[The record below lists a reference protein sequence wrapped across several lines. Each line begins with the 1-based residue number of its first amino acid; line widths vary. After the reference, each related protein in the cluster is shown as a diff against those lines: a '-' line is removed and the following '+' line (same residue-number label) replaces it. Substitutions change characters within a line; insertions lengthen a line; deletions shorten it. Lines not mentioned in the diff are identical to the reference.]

1 MPVTVRTRAQVGIDA
16 PQVLVEA
23 HCQPGTPSFTVVG
36 MAQTAVRE
44 ARDRV
49 RSAIKNVGLKYP
61 QGRLVVNLAPAD
73 LAKHGGRYDLAIAVA
88 ILAATGQVNREQV
101 DRLEFL
107 GELSLYGEVRG
118 VRGAFCAASQLN
130 GGDDGLVVPAS
141 NRDELAPLVGVAV
154 YPVSTLKDVVR
165 LLQAPGLPE
174 PGPQRCP
181 PPPRPSPRQSL
192 SDVRGQ
198 AKAKRALAVAAAGG
212 HHLLMTG
219 PPGTGKTMLARR
231 LAGLLPGLGVD
242 EAIEVANVYS
252 VSTRHAPD
260 FGSRPFRD
268 PHHTASLAAI
278 VGGGNPIAPGEIT
291 LAHRGVLFLDEL
303 PEYQRNVLEAL
314 REPLEAGEVAVAR
327 VKQSVRYPARFQLV
341 AAMNPCPAGY
351 VCDETHCRCAPHQV
365 RQYRSRISG
374 PLLDRIDIRVE
385 VGRVPEQDL
394 WGDPPPATED
404 TELRELVAAARDR
417 QVQRA
422 GKVNAALMVR
432 EIERFCRM
440 APTAETLLRR
450 AANRFRLSARAVH
463 RVRKVALTVADLAAV
478 DEIASPHVAEALSY
492 REFDEELAGS
502 ELAPENRV
510 GDGLARPA
518 LVDGGGQDG

>member
-1 MPVTVRTRAQVGIDA
+1 
-16 PQVLVEA
+16 
-23 HCQPGTPSFTVVG
+23 
-36 MAQTAVRE
+36 
-44 ARDRV
+44 
-49 RSAIKNVGLKYP
+49 
-61 QGRLVVNLAPAD
+61 
-73 LAKHGGRYDLAIAVA
+73 
-88 ILAATGQVNREQV
+88 
-101 DRLEFL
+101 
-107 GELSLYGEVRG
+107 
-118 VRGAFCAASQLN
+118 
-130 GGDDGLVVPAS
+130 
-141 NRDELAPLVGVAV
+141 
-154 YPVSTLKDVVR
+154 
-165 LLQAPGLPE
+165 
-174 PGPQRCP
+174 
-181 PPPRPSPRQSL
+181 
-192 SDVRGQ
+192 
-198 AKAKRALAVAAAGG
+198 
-212 HHLLMTG
+212 
-219 PPGTGKTMLARR
+219 
-231 LAGLLPGLGVD
+231 
-242 EAIEVANVYS
+242 
-252 VSTRHAPD
+252 

>member
-1 MPVTVRTRAQVGIDA
+1 MSVTVRTRAQVGIDA

-23 HCQPGTPSFTVVG
+23 HCQAGTPSFTVVG

-88 ILAATGQVNREQV
+88 ILAATEQVSRLHV

-118 VRGAFCAASQLN
+118 VRGAFCAASRLN
-130 GGDDGLVVPAS
+130 GRDHGLVVPAG
-141 NRDELAPLVGVAV
+141 NFEELAPLVGVAV
-154 YPVSTLKDVVR
+154 YPVATLKDAVR
-165 LLQAPGLPE
+165 LLQAPELPE
-174 PGPQRCP
+174 PSRRRSRPGN
-181 PPPRPSPRQSL
+181 RPSPGESL

-198 AKAKRALAVAAAGG
+198 ATAKRALAVAAAGG

-231 LAGLLPGLGVD
+231 LAGLLPDLSVE

-252 VSTRHAPD
+252 VSSRKAPD
-260 FGSRPFRD
+260 FGSRPFCD
-268 PHHTASLAAI
+268 PHHTASAAAI

-303 PEYQRNVLEAL
+303 PEYQRRVLEAL

-327 VKQSVRYPARFQLV
+327 VGQTVRFPARFQLV

-385 VGRVPEQDL
+385 VGPVPEQDL
-394 WGDPPPATED
+394 WGEPPAAADD
-404 TELRELVAAARDR
+404 TELRELVAAAQRR
-417 QVQRA
+417 QMQRA
-422 GKVNAALMVR
+422 SKINAALTVR
-432 EIERFCRM
+432 EIERYCAM
-440 APTAETLLRR
+440 APGAATLLRR
-450 AANRFRLSARAVH
+450 AARRFRLSARAVH
-463 RVRKVALTVADLAAV
+463 RLRKVALTIADLAGA
-478 DEIASPHVAEALSY
+478 DEAASTHVAEALTF
-492 REFDEELAGS
+492 RALDEELAG
-502 ELAPENRV
+502 
-510 GDGLARPA
+510 
-518 LVDGGGQDG
+518 